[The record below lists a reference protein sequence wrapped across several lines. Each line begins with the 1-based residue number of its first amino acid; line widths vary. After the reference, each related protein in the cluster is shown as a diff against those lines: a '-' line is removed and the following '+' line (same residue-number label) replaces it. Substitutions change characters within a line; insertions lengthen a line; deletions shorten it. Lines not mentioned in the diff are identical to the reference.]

1 MAESLTK
8 EKIEQLAPD
17 QASLGAALKLMKPA
31 GWPMLAR
38 QADASLLWGEC
49 QGSGAVP
56 YRVIVSPSDVGYK
69 CTCPSR
75 KFPCKHVLAIMWMHC
90 DRPDRFEPGAVPD
103 WVEDWLSRRRPK
115 ASSAALRADSADLVG
130 RKPGASMAVAL
141 QETDE
146 PKHIYPKAIAR
157 AEAQRQRLKEDRE
170 TTVLAG
176 LDELDRW
183 ILDQLNLGIAGFA
196 QRSVQSTKTLSTRL
210 VDAKAPGLASR
221 LEMLTADVFRVPEQM
236 RGDLVLERLAALTL
250 ICAAYRNQ
258 ARLPLALKADVRRAT
273 GWTVKR
279 EELLADTRAPRVST
293 DWIVAATLS
302 EVQPDKLRRLET
314 WLLKAVPARDTPN
327 VALLMDF
334 VPVSVGPSAS
344 PFTPG
349 EVLKGEVVF
358 YPSATPL
365 RGQLATREAA
375 NANIAWPALSQGLH
389 TALCAYETALAR
401 QPWLERWPL
410 VASQLT
416 VERIAPQQLVLAGDN
431 ALALPIERSQT
442 DNLLP
447 LLGIGPISAL
457 CTWDGRFARL
467 LAAETAIGRWHE
479 GRR

>member
-1 MAESLTK
+1 MAETLTK

-38 QADASLLWGEC
+38 EADASLLWGEC

-75 KFPCKHVLAIMWMHC
+75 KFPCKHVLAVMWMHC
-90 DRPDRFEPGAVPD
+90 DRPERFEPGAAPD
-103 WVEDWLSRRRPK
+103 WVQDWLSRRRPK
-115 ASSAALRADSADLVG
+115 ASPGQPAEKPSAGDRRPA
-130 RKPGASMAVAL
+130 ASMAAAL
-141 QETDE
+141 QETEEAKPAD
-146 PKHIYPKAIAR
+146 PKAIAR
-157 AEAQRQRLKEDRE
+157 AEAQRQRLKEERE
-170 TTVLAG
+170 ATVLAG

-183 ILDQLNLGIAGFA
+183 ILDQLNLGLAGFA
-196 QRSVQSTKTLSTRL
+196 QRAAQSTRTLATRL

-221 LEMLTADVFRVPEQM
+221 LEMLSADVFRVPEQM

-250 ICAAYRNQ
+250 ISSAYRNQ
-258 ARLPLALKADVRRAT
+258 DRLPPALKADVRRAA

-279 EELLADTRAPRVST
+279 EELLADAEAPRVSSE
-293 DWIVAATLS
+293 WIVAATQS

-314 WLLKAVPARDTPN
+314 WLFSAAPVQDAPN
-327 VALLMDF
+327 VALLIDF

-344 PFTPG
+344 PFTAG
-349 EVLKGEVVF
+349 ETLKGEVVF
-358 YPSATPL
+358 YPSAVPL

-375 NANIAWPALSQGLH
+375 SPNVAWPVLSRSLHAALS
-389 TALCAYETALAR
+389 AYETALAH

-410 VASQLT
+410 TASQLA
-416 VERIAPQQLVLAGDN
+416 VERFAPQQLVLTDDSG
-431 ALALPIERSQT
+431 LALPIERSQT
-442 DNLLP
+442 DDLLP
-447 LLGIGPISAL
+447 LLGLDHISAL
-457 CTWDGRFARL
+457 ITWDGRFARV

-479 GRR
+479 GR